1 MRGERER
8 GRPASA
14 ARRAPAESTAA
25 EAGRSAIFFPKA
37 VCSTQKRAHVRAKVP
52 APTPRAG
59 ARGGT
64 SADAARF
71 LGGGGERMVRS
82 YIWGEISMDEMYR

>member
-25 EAGRSAIFFPKA
+25 EGGRSAIFFRYTLYAQLKSELPFAPKEGYRLPGF
-37 VCSTQKRAHVRAKVP
+37 TRFYWFNLLPNHTRFNL
-52 APTPRAG
+52 APTNKALLLAG
-59 ARGGT
+59 FRT
-64 SADAARF
+64 
-71 LGGGGERMVRS
+71 L
-82 YIWGEISMDEMYR
+82 